1 MVLVVE
7 WVAMVASSVA
17 RMVEMSVVVWAAMMA
32 GLWVVRMVVVLVVEW
47 VGMVASTVAQM
58 VEMSAV
64 MWVALTAGMK
74 VVTMVSAYLPVKLYA
89 LIS

>member
-1 MVLVVE
+1 
-7 WVAMVASSVA
+7 
-17 RMVEMSVVVWAAMMA
+17 
-32 GLWVVRMVVVLVVEW
+32 MVVVLVVEW